1 MRLILINFQNTVLSS
16 SLTGKLGFNVFGLK
30 REYWL
35 QIKCGV
41 QFVKFCKLSGD
52 QGSQAPV
59 GPCSV
64 IRKYKIVK
72 VFSNFVEYFQPRRL
86 QIFMLL
92 VSITL

>member
-1 MRLILINFQNTVLSS
+1 MNYNCPTQIRHTDTRIKKVNRTMRLILINFQNTVLSS

-30 REYWL
+30 RGYWL

-64 IRKYKIVK
+64 IRK
-72 VFSNFVEYFQPRRL
+72 
-86 QIFMLL
+86 
-92 VSITL
+92 